1 MSRYIE
7 RETALEFVLNN
18 TPHINGET
26 TMKCVARAIK
36 EVPTA
41 DVVEV
46 RHGEWKLNPFFK
58 SIYYCSECGRHIE
71 DGSDNNNPSKHFPYC
86 PHCGA
91 KMDGERNEKWN
102 LNEMIL

>member
-41 DVVEV
+41 DVVEI
-46 RHGEWKLNPFFK
+46 RHGKWGFDG
-58 SIYYCSECGRHIE
+58 IGWTCSECGEYALSIKTNLQSR
-71 DGSDNNNPSKHFPYC
+71 SKHC

-91 KMDGERNEKWN
+91 KMDGERSENGT
-102 LNEMIL
+102 

>member
-1 MSRYIE
+1 MSYIE
-7 RETALEFVLNN
+7 REKTLEFVLNN

-46 RHGEWKLNPFFK
+46 VRCKDCVDKHTYNGSLRCRITGRLTFED
-58 SIYYCSECGRHIE
+58 SYCSR
-71 DGSDNNNPSKHFPYC
+71 
-86 PHCGA
+86 
-91 KMDGERNEKWN
+91 GERIEK
-102 LNEMIL
+102 